1 MLIITAIIAA
11 FTAFVLVSTFYKA
24 PSCTDGVQ
32 NQNEAGVD
40 CGGPCRYLCTAQVQP
55 PTVLFSKAI
64 QNSQGRTDVVASI
77 ENKNATAAAK
87 DVPYRITLYGAG
99 QSLIQQV
106 TGTLDLPPFSTVS
119 VYLPGIA
126 AGKQKVVNTFLDIEA
141 TAPQWFTMANDPR
154 IVPTVS
160 NTTLL
165 GTPSAPRIDAVLTN
179 PSIRVLANVRVVV
192 LVRSASGDVMAAS
205 ETIVPTIPAQGRA
218 IATFTWN
225 NAFAS
230 TPTSVE
236 AVPIIPLPARG
247 LP

>member
-1 MLIITAIIAA
+1 MLILLAFFMAVAA
-11 FTAFVLVSTFYKA
+11 LVYALALHTP
-24 PSCTDGVQ
+24 PSCTDRAQ

-64 QNSQGRTDVVASI
+64 QNNRGRTDVIASI

-165 GTPSAPRIDAVLTN
+165 GTSSAPRIDAVLTN
-179 PSIRVLANVRVVV
+179 PSIRVLANVRVIV

-230 TPTSVE
+230 APTSIE